1 MKFSVHRNAFIQY
14 LNNVQLAISS
24 KAALEI
30 LSGIKLD
37 LSTDGLTMTGSNSD
51 ISIETVISIA
61 DEKAALNIA
70 STGSIVLPA
79 RFFSDIVKK
88 LPEDVMD
95 FEVNERLQAT
105 IRSGSTEFTI
115 NGLNAEDYPH
125 LPEIDSSEQLTL
137 PADVLKQVIRQTV
150 IAASKQE
157 TRPILTGIH
166 FAINNGQLLAVAT
179 DSHRLSQRKLSL
191 NDDMAASYDII
202 VPSQSMNELSK
213 MLGDSSEDIEI
224 QITENQ
230 ILFIL
235 GNTSFYSRLLEGN
248 YPDTERL
255 IPQTS
260 STSLEVLAP
269 EFLKAIE
276 RASLISNDGRNK
288 VVKLSMDPAQNK
300 ATLYSNSPEVGNV
313 EEELDFNS
321 LTGNALDISFNPDYM
336 KDALKTFSQS
346 EVVLDFTMPLRP
358 FTIVPTENKEE
369 FVQLIT
375 PVRTV

>member
-125 LPEIDSSEQLTL
+125 LPEIDSNEQLTL
-137 PADVLKQVIRQTV
+137 PADVLKQIIRQTV

-191 NDDMAASYDII
+191 NDDTAASYDII